1 MEWFRDLDQS
11 IVDRQHVGMNAVML
25 LIPVA
30 LVITPKIWFKTFS
43 IQKYPS
49 HEHKKASIE
58 VSEASDMGPRVL
70 IE

>member
-49 HEHKKASIE
+49 HEHKKASI
-58 VSEASDMGPRVL
+58 G
-70 IE
+70 